1 MSAKDLFYKMKT
13 KKEFEIYLNKMQDE
27 DLIKEDILK
36 YDRILKEN
44 KKLVEYLK
52 IKNQETRKRARS
64 KRDSSIRKGKEVKKT
79 MVLKNGVPYKL
90 NDKGK
95 PIVTASTKAFEI

>member
-52 IKNQETRKRARS
+52 IKN
-64 KRDSSIRKGKEVKKT
+64 
-79 MVLKNGVPYKL
+79 
-90 NDKGK
+90 
-95 PIVTASTKAFEI
+95 